1 MKRKPWVGHME
12 GKWPKFW
19 KQRQEEAAANDEQV
33 VVLLQTL
40 EQLEVEAEAPAD
52 EAEERLYV
60 SEG

>member
-1 MKRKPWVGHME
+1 ME

-19 KQRQEEAAANDEQV
+19 KQRQEEVAANDEQV